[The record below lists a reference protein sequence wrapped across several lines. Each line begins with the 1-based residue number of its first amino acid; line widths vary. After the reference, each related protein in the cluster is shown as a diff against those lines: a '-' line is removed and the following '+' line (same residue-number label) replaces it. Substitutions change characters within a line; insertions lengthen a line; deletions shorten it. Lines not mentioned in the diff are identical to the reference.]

1 MAKENQHLPC
11 PNPDCGSSD
20 AFSYHQNGWWR
31 CFSCGENIHE
41 EQLGEGAIKKK
52 VPSKNKTKQE
62 GLLKGTAEA
71 IKSRGLTEFS
81 CKKFQYL
88 KAQDEHGKWC
98 QVATYCDEYGTP
110 VAQKVRYPDKKF
122 IWKGSPSQA
131 KLFGQNLWE
140 AGKRIII
147 AEGELDAITI
157 SQTYGSHRWAVV
169 SLKDGAT
176 SAINDIKANYEF
188 LIKFDEIILFF
199 DNDQSGREA
208 SRKCAELL
216 PVGKVKIANMTAYK
230 DASEALM
237 EGSAGVISTAIFEA
251 KSWRP
256 DGIRTSADLREA
268 LSLDVSDVASIEY
281 PWRGLTKKTGGGL
294 QLGTLVMICSGTGVG
309 KTTLISQLAL
319 HLHKKGESVGMLAL
333 EEHNNITLKRLLGIH
348 AETASDKFDEKYSVE
363 EKFKLFDE
371 VFGDHPMYFYD
382 HFGSIDV
389 ETISSRI
396 RYMVKALGVR
406 WIFLDH
412 LSIMVSGIQ
421 AGHGDGERKLV
432 DVALTHLRTLVAEL
446 NCGLVCVSHLRR
458 PDGNLGHEGGAR
470 VSLNQLR
477 SSHSIAQLSDQVIGI
492 NVPREDPDSNYREL
506 VLLKNRFTG
515 ETGDCGMIRYDREKG
530 ILEEMETH

>member
-1 MAKENQHLPC
+1 MAKANQHLPC
-11 PNPDCGSSD
+11 PCGQSSD
-20 AFSYHQNGWWR
+20 AFSYDKNGFWK
-31 CFSCGENIHE
+31 CFSCGKNYHENN
-41 EQLGEGAIKKK
+41 LDEGVTKQK
-52 VPSKNKTKQE
+52 VSPKNKAKQK
-62 GLLKGTAEA
+62 GLLKGDAEA

-88 KAQDEHGKWC
+88 TGQDENGKWC
-98 QVATYCDEYGTP
+98 QIANYCDEYGNI
-110 VAQKVRYPDKKF
+110 VAQKIRYPDKKF
-122 IWKGSPSQA
+122 KWTGDPSQA

-147 AEGELDAITI
+147 AEGEIDAITI

-199 DNDQSGREA
+199 DNDQAGREA

-216 PVGKVKIANMTAYK
+216 PVGRVKIANMTAFK

-237 EGSAGVISTAIFEA
+237 EGSAGVISTSIFEA

-268 LSLDVSDVASIEY
+268 LSLDVNDVASIAY

-319 HLHKKGESVGMLAL
+319 HLHKLGESCGMLCL

-348 AETASDKFDEKYSVE
+348 SQTASDKFDAKFSLDEKY
-363 EKFKLFDE
+363 KIFDE
-371 VFGDHPMYFYD
+371 VFGDHPMFFYD

-396 RYMVKALGVR
+396 RFMVKALGVR

-446 NCGLVCVSHLRR
+446 NCGLICVSHLRR
-458 PDGNLGHEGGAR
+458 PDGNLGHEAGAR

-492 NVPREDPDSNYREL
+492 NVPKEDPDSDYREL

-515 ETGDCGMIRYDREKG
+515 ETGDCGMIKYDRDKG
-530 ILEEMETH
+530 ILEEMETL

>member
-1 MAKENQHLPC
+1 MAKANQHLPC
-11 PNPDCGSSD
+11 PCGQSSD
-20 AFSYHQNGWWR
+20 AFSYDKNGFWR

-41 EQLGEGAIKKK
+41 DNLDEGVTKQK
-52 VPSKNKTKQE
+52 VSPKNKAKQK
-62 GLLKGTAEA
+62 GLLKGDAEA

-88 KAQDEHGKWC
+88 TGQDENGKWC
-98 QVATYCDEYGTP
+98 QIANYCDEYGNI
-110 VAQKVRYPDKKF
+110 VAQKIRYPDKKF
-122 IWKGSPSQA
+122 KWTGDPSQA

-147 AEGELDAITI
+147 AEGEIDAITI

-199 DNDQSGREA
+199 DNDQAGREA

-216 PVGKVKIANMTAYK
+216 PVGRVKIANMTAFK

-237 EGSAGVISTAIFEA
+237 EGSAGVISNSIFEA

-268 LSLDVSDVASIEY
+268 LSLDVNDVASIAY

-319 HLHKKGESVGMLAL
+319 HLHKLGESCGMLCL

-348 AETASDKFDEKYSVE
+348 AMTASDKFDAKFSLDEKY
-363 EKFKLFDE
+363 KIFDE

-396 RYMVKALGVR
+396 RFMVKALGVR

-446 NCGLVCVSHLRR
+446 NCGLICVSHLRR
-458 PDGNLGHEGGAR
+458 PDGNLGHEAGAR

-492 NVPREDPDSNYREL
+492 NVPKEDPDSDYREL

-515 ETGDCGMIRYDREKG
+515 ETGDCGMIKYDRDKG
-530 ILEEMETH
+530 ILEEMETL